1 MTEKQL
7 RERLTEYLSPADL
20 QDSRKEALL
29 KQIRQEAPPAPEKGE
44 PNMFRPNKFRTVLVL
59 AAIVSLLSFTV
70 ALAAGLGGY
79 VNYKGE
85 RVEINLPKVAP
96 TPMPA
101 EPTKGLS
108 ESEFSDLAFQIT
120 QSAPSEHMVWVL
132 DERSGNDCGK
142 EAHAFAD
149 SLSEL
154 EELVGESMLLP
165 TIPEGYAF
173 VCADVYLTCDYDSA
187 YEVTREEI
195 TPEGLQVLEYAIP
208 EGAAVAYR
216 YSINLINLAGDRIF
230 CWAQLNYAGSEQ
242 YFSVNEEDVVQ
253 TPTVPGMDDAL
264 LITSLDAA
272 ELKMRRALDKPIT
285 LWSAHPEEWE
295 WESYDGDTYT
305 SANYQVDSAT
315 TVPADV
321 LLSIFAK

>member
-20 QDSRKEALL
+20 PDGRKEALL
-29 KQIRQEAPPAPEKGE
+29 KQIRQEDPPAPEKGDK
-44 PNMFRPNKFRTVLVL
+44 NMFRPNKFHTVLVL

-85 RVEINLPKVAP
+85 RVEIDLPKVAP
-96 TPMPA
+96 TPMPS
-101 EPTKGLS
+101 EPPEGLS
-108 ESEFSDLAFQIT
+108 ESEFSDLAFQIAR
-120 QSAPSEHMVWVL
+120 SAPSEHMVWIFN
-132 DERSGNDCGK
+132 ERSGQGRGRD
-142 EAHAFAD
+142 AHVSAD

-154 EELVGESMLLP
+154 EELVGDTMLLP

-173 VCADVYLTCDYDSA
+173 EWADVSLTCDYDSA
-187 YEVTREEI
+187 YEVIREEV
-195 TPEGLQVLEYAIP
+195 TPEGLKVLEHAIP
-208 EGAAVAYR
+208 EGKAVAYQ
-216 YSINLINLAGDRIF
+216 YSVNLKNAAGDRIF
-230 CWAQLNYAGSEQ
+230 CGAQLNYAENEQ
-242 YFSVNEEDVVQ
+242 FFSVNEEDVVQ

-272 ELKMRRALDKPIT
+272 RLEMRQALDKPIT
-285 LWSAHPEEWE
+285 LWSTHPDEWE

-321 LLSIFAK
+321 LLSIYAK